1 MTIQFHKKRRWEG
14 EGGGMERSKEEEDGG
29 GGKKRREG
37 GGHDPIESLESE
49 VIHQRSRLDGRCESP
64 LQRPIPESGIVA

>member
-1 MTIQFHKKRRWEG
+1 MGGRGGVWKGVKRRRMG
-14 EGGGMERSKEEEDGG
+14 EGV
-29 GGKKRREG
+29 RREGRG